1 MPTRQGLEKKMR
13 KRDYTLAA
21 VQSLTTVFLAF
32 ALPAVII
39 YANSGF

>member
-1 MPTRQGLEKKMR
+1 MPTRQGLKKKMR

-21 VQSLTTVFLAF
+21 VQTLGTMILAF

-39 YANSGF
+39 YASNGF